1 MKNTTLKQTRLRRRQ
16 ARVRAK
22 ISGTAE
28 RPRLAVRRSLKS
40 IACQL
45 IDDVTGKTIVGTSDR
60 ALKAIGTKTVKAKLV
75 GAEIAKLGKAK
86 GITTVVFDR
95 GGRSYHGR
103 VQALADEARAGG
115 LQF

>member
-1 MKNTTLKQTRLRRRQ
+1 MNDTTLKQARLRRRQ

-22 ISGTAE
+22 ITGTAE
-28 RPRLAVRRSLKS
+28 RPRLAVRRSLKA

-45 IDDVTGKTIVGTSDR
+45 IDDVAGKTIVGTSDR
-60 ALKAIGTKTVKAKLV
+60 ALKATGTKTDKAKLV

-86 GITTVVFDR
+86 GVTSVVFDR

-103 VQALADEARAGG
+103 VQALADAAREGG